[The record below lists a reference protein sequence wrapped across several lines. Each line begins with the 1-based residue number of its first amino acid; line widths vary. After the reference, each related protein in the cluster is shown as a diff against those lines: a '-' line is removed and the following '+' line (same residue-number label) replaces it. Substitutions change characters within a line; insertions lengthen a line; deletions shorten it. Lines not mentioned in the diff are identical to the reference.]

1 MKRKNNTELGEIK
14 EDKNQGK
21 LIIDATCAPA
31 DISYPTDL
39 NLLNNAR
46 IKTEK
51 IVDILYKTIKSQFQN
66 KPITHRQTARKE
78 YLKVAKKRRPTRKAI
93 RKAIKKQLKY
103 ISKNLTTIKL
113 LIENGASLES
123 LSQGQYKTFLV
134 VSEVDRQQ
142 KYMWDN
148 KEQRIDDRIVSINQP
163 HVRPIV
169 RGKAGKNT
177 EFGDKLSASCIDGYV
192 FLHRISW
199 DNYNES
205 GDLEAQVE
213 EFKNYTGHDPESV
226 HGFANLQ
233 DKRKP

>member
-1 MKRKNNTELGEIK
+1 MNKR
-14 EDKNQGK
+14 
-21 LIIDATCAPA
+21 
-31 DISYPTDL
+31 
-39 NLLNNAR
+39 
-46 IKTEK
+46 
-51 IVDILYKTIKSQFQN
+51 
-66 KPITHRQTARKE
+66 
-78 YLKVAKKRRPTRKAI
+78 
-93 RKAIKKQLKY
+93 
-103 ISKNLTTIKL
+103 
-113 LIENGASLES
+113 
-123 LSQGQYKTFLV
+123 QYKTLLV
-134 VSEVDRQQ
+134 VSEVYRQQ
-142 KYMWDN
+142 QWMWDN
-148 KEQRIDDRIVSINQP
+148 AEVRIDDRIVILNQP

-177 EFGDKLSASCIDGYV
+177 EFGAKLSASCIDRYV

>member
-134 VSEVDRQQ
+134 VSEVYRQQ

-163 HVRPIV
+163 HIRPIV
-169 RGKAGKNT
+169 RGKGGKNT
-177 EFGDKLSASCIDGYV
+177 EFGAKLSASCIDGYV

-205 GDLEAQVE
+205 GE
-213 EFKNYTGHDPESV
+213 
-226 HGFANLQ
+226 
-233 DKRKP
+233 